1 MRPEDGT
8 SVSPRLKLTAL
19 RLWQGW
25 IKPVAVMVLIVG
37 SFRSAVA
44 DWNDVPTGSM
54 KPTILE
60 GDRIVVN
67 KLAYDLKV
75 PFTRVRLA
83 RWDEPQRGD
92 IVGLYSPE
100 DGKRLVTRV
109 IGVPGDRIAMVRD
122 RLVVNGATV
131 EYEPLD
137 AASVPGLGGRAV
149 GRVLAV
155 EELGRHG
162 HAVMITPTVPAPRSF
177 GEIHVPPGHYF
188 VMGDNRDESADSRFF
203 GFVSRDAIVG
213 RATAVAASVDP
224 SHHYRPRWQRF
235 CRALR

>member
-1 MRPEDGT
+1 
-8 SVSPRLKLTAL
+8 
-19 RLWQGW
+19 
-25 IKPVAVMVLIVG
+25 
-37 SFRSAVA
+37 VA

-92 IVGLYSPE
+92 IVVLYSPE
-100 DGKRLVTRV
+100 DGKRLVKRV

-122 RLVVNGATV
+122 RLIVNGTAV
-131 EYEPLD
+131 EYAPLD
-137 AASVPGLGGRAV
+137 AASVPGLDGRAR

-155 EELGRHG
+155 EELGRRE

-177 GEIHVPPGHYF
+177 GELLVPPDRYF

-203 GFVSRDAIVG
+203 GFVPRDAIVG

-224 SHHYRPRWQRF
+224 SRHYLPRWQRF